1 MADYIPNNRTIKLEG
16 FAEFE
21 EQLLAMAEGFR
32 ADTLA
37 RRTLALAAR
46 DAMQPVEQAAKAM
59 AAYDQNNTEN
69 IHMRDTIR
77 TDYRIPNM
85 KDKNSGHVND
95 TDAVIAVVS
104 VKRSAVSLANEFS
117 TAKMPARPFLRP
129 ALDQNVEAVLGLL
142 KTRLATIIPEY
153 ALKLSKRRKK

>member
-1 MADYIPNNRTIKLEG
+1 MSDYTPNNRMIKLEG

-21 EQLLAMAEGFR
+21 EQLMAMAEGFR
-32 ADTLA
+32 SDTLA

-59 AAYDQNNTEN
+59 AAYDENNTEN

-77 TDYRIPNM
+77 TDYRIPNAR
-85 KDKNSGHVND
+85 DRRSDHVNE

-104 VKRSAVSLANEFS
+104 VKRSAVSLANEFG
-117 TAKMPARPFLRP
+117 TAKMPAHPFLRKS
-129 ALDQNVEAVLGLL
+129 LDQNAEAVLGLL
-142 KTRLATIIPEY
+142 KTRLTTIIPEY

>member
-1 MADYIPNNRTIKLEG
+1 MSDYIPNNRTIKLEG

-21 EQLLAMAEGFR
+21 EQLLAMAQGFR

-59 AAYDQNNTEN
+59 AAYDENNTEN

-77 TDYRIPNM
+77 TDYRIPNA
-85 KDKNSGHVND
+85 KDRNSGHVND
-95 TDAVIAVVS
+95 TDAAIAVVS
-104 VKRSAVSLANEFS
+104 VKRSAVSLANEFG
-117 TAKMPARPFLRP
+117 TAKMPMRPFLRP
-129 ALDQNVEAVLGLL
+129 AFDSNAEAVLGIL
-142 KTRLATIIPEY
+142 KTKLTTIIPEY
-153 ALKLSKRRKK
+153 ALKLSRRKKK

>member
-1 MADYIPNNRTIKLEG
+1 MSDYTPNNRTIKLEG

-21 EQLLAMAEGFR
+21 AQLLEMAQGYR

-59 AAYDQNNTEN
+59 AAYDDKNTEN
-69 IHMRDTIR
+69 IHMRNTIR
-77 TDYRIPNM
+77 TDYRIPND
-85 KDKNSGHVND
+85 KDQQSGYVNP

-104 VKRSAVSLANEFS
+104 VKRSAVSLANEFGTS
-117 TAKMPARPFLRP
+117 KMSARPFLRP
-129 ALDQNVEAVLGLL
+129 ALDSNAETVLGVL
-142 KTRLATIIPEY
+142 KGKLAEIIPAY
-153 ALKLSKRRKK
+153 ALTLSKRRKK